1 VAVVAS
7 ELSIAVVG
15 AGRMGRWH
23 AAAARRAGA
32 RVAAVVDQDPDAAR
46 RLAAA
51 VRAAPEASLERALGR
66 GGLDAVHL
74 CTPVET
80 HFGLAST
87 ALEAGLPVL
96 IEKPL
101 ACDAGEARRLVEL
114 ARARGLYLCPTHQ
127 YAFQDGVEA
136 ALARRAELGPLRR
149 IAFDIC
155 SAGAA
160 GAFAGRPEAVVGEI
174 LPHPLA
180 IVQRL
185 LPDARLDAVAW
196 SVARPAPGEFCATG
210 EAEGVL
216 LSLYVSLSV
225 RPTRFSVR
233 IDGDD
238 ASFELDGFHGFGL
251 LHRGPA
257 TRAGKLAAPFQR
269 GAAGLWA
276 ASANL
281 AGRVARWE
289 PAYPGLQALTA
300 RFYATVRDGAP
311 APISYDQM
319 LQGAAA
325 RDALL
330 AAAAP
335 AERQRAAHG

>member
-1 VAVVAS
+1 
-7 ELSIAVVG
+7 
-15 AGRMGRWH
+15 MGRWH

-32 RVAAVVDQDPDAAR
+32 RIAAVVDPDAAAAR

-51 VRAAPEASLERALGR
+51 VRAAPAPTLEQALASSALH
-66 GGLDAVHL
+66 AVHI

-80 HFGLAST
+80 HLTLASA
-87 ALEAGLPVL
+87 ALEAGVPVL

-101 ACDAGEARRLVEL
+101 ACDAAEARRLVEL
-114 ARARGLYLCPTHQ
+114 ARAHGAYLCPAHQ

-136 ALARRAELGPLRR
+136 VLARRDDLGPLRR
-149 IAFDIC
+149 ISFDIC

-160 GAFAGRPEAVVGEI
+160 GAFAGRPDAVVGEI

-180 IVQRL
+180 MVQRL
-185 LPDARLDAVAW
+185 LPDAGLDRVAW

-210 EAEGVL
+210 EAAGVL
-216 LSLYVSLSV
+216 LSLYVSLNV
-225 RPTRFSVR
+225 RPTRFSAQVE
-233 IDGDD
+233 GDA
-238 ASFELDGFHGFGL
+238 ASFELDGFHGFGVL
-251 LHRGPA
+251 RRGRA
-257 TRAGKLAAPFQR
+257 TPAGKLTSPFQR

-281 AGRVARWE
+281 AGRIARWE

-300 RFYATVRDGAP
+300 RFYATVREGAP
-311 APISYDQM
+311 APISYEQM
-319 LQGAAA
+319 LEGAAA

-330 AAAAP
+330 AP
-335 AERQRAAHG
+335 PGQAEAQRAAHG